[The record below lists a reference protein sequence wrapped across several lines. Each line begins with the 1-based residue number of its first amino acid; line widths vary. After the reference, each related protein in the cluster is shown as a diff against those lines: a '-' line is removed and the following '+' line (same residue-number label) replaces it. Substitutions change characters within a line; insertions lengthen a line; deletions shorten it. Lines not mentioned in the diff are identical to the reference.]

1 MHIEIVNPESVPLA
15 VSLQEFKLHARITD
29 TMQDDMILMYLSSAE
44 DFIRRRRHIQLS
56 KATVIVHLDDIDR
69 TKTELILPIAP
80 IVSCDGFNVYGGQV
94 PRIKGDFSNVESV
107 EVVAGY
113 ENIPASLKG
122 AVLLLTS
129 HWYENRED
137 VSVVNLNK
145 IPHGVEAMINH
156 YGWSQ

>member
-15 VSLQEFKLHARITD
+15 VSLQDFKLHARITGNE
-29 TMQDDMILMYLSSAE
+29 QDDMILMYLASAE

-56 KATVIVHLDDIDR
+56 QATIIIHLDDMDR

-80 IVSCDGFNVYGGQV
+80 IVSCEDWTIQGGQV
-94 PRIKGDFSNVESV
+94 PRIKGDFSGVESI

-113 ENIPASLKG
+113 ETTPASLKG
-122 AVLLLTS
+122 AICLLAA
-129 HWYENRED
+129 HYHENRES

-145 IPHGVEAMINH
+145 IPMGVDDIINH